1 MHVDGRF
8 TSPKVSVFDF
18 QRKPKLVLNFP
29 MLFVLFWAG
38 FVAHEFILDVR
49 SFKKTAN
56 IEAVDVAKRLQDYG
70 TPNDIPL
77 YPIPQL

>member
-1 MHVDGRF
+1 M
-8 TSPKVSVFDF
+8 SPEVNQSSLYGLIHNHA
-18 QRKPKLVLNFP
+18 PLLIP
-29 MLFVLFWAG
+29 TG

-70 TPNDIPL
+70 ETNFS
-77 YPIPQL
+77 